1 MEGGLNLCFVVNL
14 RNSFPFQTLTSWGGT
29 GVGMCLWVQCS
40 CLRGYFT
47 HFIQEPAC
55 ICFLYKGGFFCFVLF
70 ILIIGNN
77 KENLCSKDFRTVVLN
92 LWVATPGM
100 LNDPF
105 PGVTSD
111 HQMFTSR
118 FITVA
123 KPQLQSCNENSF
135 MIGGQHNMRNCIK
148 KSHHQES

>member
-1 MEGGLNLCFVVNL
+1 MFCGQSQKLLSLSNLDIL
-14 RNSFPFQTLTSWGGT
+14 GWHWGGNVP
-29 GVGMCLWVQCS
+29 VGLVFMS
-40 CLRGYFT
+40 RGYLT

-55 ICFLYKGGFFCFVLF
+55 ICFLYKGWFFCFVLF

-148 KSHHQES
+148 KSHH